1 MELYVKDIEKIWGNG
16 SATLVA
22 GEKGIMRKVVAYD
35 MMEQPNVKEWL
46 REYLLLITTGYA
58 IRNDKDALLNLI
70 RTMNEANA
78 SALAIKTRFFD
89 TFPKEAL
96 QLADELALPLFFL
109 NNNAGFQDIV
119 FPVMIAIVE
128 AQSQIKI
135 DNRYQSSRQNK
146 HELDHKLFLDLLTG
160 KITQEEEAEHR
171 SLALHWPSVPA
182 RLITLQLEDEGRNSS
197 LLEIKQESQIREASK
212 ILECHYIRNAV
223 VCRKKSCFCIV
234 DARFPKELLIKV
246 TQELITKTKEINNC
260 SCFAVISEEIFD
272 YLEIPAIYETVTES
286 FLIRK
291 IKKEKKEL
299 MFLSSLQ
306 YDRILLHT
314 AHQEETRDFV
324 QKKLGLLEEYDRAH
338 ESSLLETID
347 MLTQKHGSRKQT
359 AEALFLH
366 RNTMAHRIHK
376 IEEILNISL
385 DDMEELQ
392 QLEFACKVR
401 PYIQ

>member
-1 MELYVKDIEKIWGNG
+1 
-16 SATLVA
+16 
-22 GEKGIMRKVVAYD
+22 
-35 MMEQPNVKEWL
+35 
-46 REYLLLITTGYA
+46 
-58 IRNDKDALLNLI
+58 
-70 RTMNEANA
+70 
-78 SALAIKTRFFD
+78 
-89 TFPKEAL
+89 
-96 QLADELALPLFFL
+96 
-109 NNNAGFQDIV
+109 
-119 FPVMIAIVE
+119 MIAIVE

-212 ILECHYIRNAV
+212 ILECHYIQNAV